1 MIEIIFSYDKN
12 EERETMVEIGGKRLQ
27 LPVIQGGMGV
37 GVSLSGLAGAV
48 AACGGMGCISA
59 AHPGYREPDFRQD
72 PQGANIRALKKE
84 IARAK
89 ALSKGF
95 GMVAVNLMVAMRQYA
110 ALAKAAVE
118 AGADAI
124 ISGAGLPLELPGLTA
139 GAKTAL
145 APIVSSGRAAKL
157 ILKTWDKR
165 YSAAP
170 DFVVIE
176 GCGAG
181 GHLGFKEAE
190 LHNGTAQ
197 PLEEI
202 LPQVLQE
209 LAPYEETYGRKI
221 PVFVAG
227 GGLTGADLARF
238 RAMGAAGVQIAT
250 RLIATQECDAAQAF
264 KDVILKASSQD
275 VRIIHSPV
283 GMPGRAVETPLIRRL
298 EAGETIPHQWC
309 AGCIK
314 TCDPATTPYCISH
327 ALIQAVK
334 GDVENGLFF
343 CGAGVDRVTELTSVA
358 QALEEYRLAAE

>member
-1 MIEIIFSYDKN
+1 
-12 EERETMVEIGGKRLQ
+12 MVEIRGKTLQ

-37 GVSLSGLAGAV
+37 GVSLGGLAGAV
-48 AACGGMGCISA
+48 AACGGMGCVSA
-59 AHPGYREPDFRQD
+59 AHPGYREADFRRD
-72 PQGANIRALKKE
+72 PLGANIRGLKQE

-89 ALSKGF
+89 ELSRGV

-124 ISGAGLPLELPGLTA
+124 ISGAGLPLDLPGLTA

-145 APIVSSGRAAKL
+145 APIVSSGRAIRL
-157 ILKTWDKR
+157 ILKTWDKK
-165 YSAAP
+165 YAVTP

-181 GHLGFKEAE
+181 GHLGFKEEE
-190 LHNGTAQ
+190 LRGETAK

-202 LPQVLQE
+202 LPEVLEE
-209 LAPYEETYGRKI
+209 LAPYQDKYGRSI

-227 GGLTGADLARF
+227 GGLRGADLARF
-238 RAMGAAGVQIAT
+238 RALGAAGVQIAT
-250 RLIATQECDAAQAF
+250 RLIATEECDADPVF
-264 KDVILKASSQD
+264 KEVIVKAGASD

-298 EAGETIPHQWC
+298 ETEERIPPQWC

-314 TCDPATTPYCISH
+314 TCDPATTRYCITN
-327 ALIQAVK
+327 ALIRAVE

-343 CGAGVDRVTELTSVA
+343 CGAGVEQVTEITTVA
-358 QALEEYRLAAE
+358 QALEEYRLALA